1 MDTNQMIL
9 IAIIILSSI
18 IVIFGGY
25 FLVVFLI
32 NKNREKKVKTIFDPS
47 NLVEE
52 ESLMNVMDEKRNLEY
67 KTPDTERFVNDAEEV
82 KVVTSQA
89 LSREEKVN
97 PFGVDMTMR
106 TKDNTKIELN
116 DANNQNKF
124 IK

>member
-32 NKNREKKVKTIFDPS
+32 NKKREKKVKTIFDPS